1 MVKLVY
7 LSSGILADLKILIS
21 SEELQV
27 LRGLNGFI
35 SLKKEKKRVNKYDIK
50 TQGDK

>member
-1 MVKLVY
+1 MFKLAY
-7 LSSGILADLKILIS
+7 LSSGILADLKRLIS

-35 SLKKEKKRVNKYDIK
+35 SLHMEAKRVNKYDIK
-50 TQGDK
+50 TQGDI